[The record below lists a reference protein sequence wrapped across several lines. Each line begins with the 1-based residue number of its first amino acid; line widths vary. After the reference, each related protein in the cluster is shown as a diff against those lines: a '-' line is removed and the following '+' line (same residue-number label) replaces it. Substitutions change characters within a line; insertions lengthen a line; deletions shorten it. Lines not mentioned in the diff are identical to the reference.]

1 MTFRQLL
8 VKDLLADPALKAVL
22 EKHAPAIAK
31 SPAAKL
37 MGRKT
42 CGEVFDL
49 VVSKHVVTKEVADAV
64 EAEINELLK

>member
-8 VKDLLADPALKAVL
+8 VKDLMGDPKLKAVL
-22 EKHAPAIAK
+22 EQYAPSIAK

-37 MGRKT
+37 MSKKT

-49 VVSKHVVTKEVADAV
+49 VVSKKLVSKETADKV
-64 EAEINELLK
+64 EAAINELLK